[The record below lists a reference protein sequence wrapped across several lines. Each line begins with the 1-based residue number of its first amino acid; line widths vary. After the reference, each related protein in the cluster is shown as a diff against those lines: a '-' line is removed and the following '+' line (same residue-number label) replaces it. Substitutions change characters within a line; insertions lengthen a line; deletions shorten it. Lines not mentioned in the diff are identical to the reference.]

1 MDSMS
6 SPYAGS
12 GLWERLQAGLR
23 QAGSSDV
30 DSYSAYEQM
39 DHFHT
44 GAVRATEDLVER
56 LGTSPGRIL
65 DIGGGIGGPARYLAK
80 RTKSP
85 VVVAEPTSD
94 FCDVGVRLNALAGL
108 GHEVVY
114 MQADGTRLPF
124 AEASF
129 DVVWMQQAAMNIED
143 KVALWNEVYRIL
155 TPGGLF
161 LFQEIV
167 AGQSPG
173 PLSLPVPW
181 AMKQE
186 DSILWSSEAIQAAG
200 TGLGFV
206 ETFYEEVTDSVLPVT
221 QARLDSMLTNGVP
234 PFGVHLLFQG
244 NVIETA
250 RNQLRN
256 VEDGRISFIRA
267 GWRKPS

>member
-1 MDSMS
+1 MS
-6 SPYAGS
+6 SPYEGS

-56 LGTSPGRIL
+56 LGISPGRIL

-80 RTKSP
+80 RMKSS
-85 VVVAEPTSD
+85 VVVAEPSSD

-108 GHEVVY
+108 DREIVY
-114 MQADGTRLPF
+114 IQADGIRLPL
-124 AEASF
+124 ANARF
-129 DVVWMQQAAMNIED
+129 DVAWMQQAAMNIAD
-143 KVALWNEVYRIL
+143 KKALWSEIYRVL
-155 TPGGLF
+155 KPGGQF

-167 AGQSPG
+167 AGRSPG

-250 RNQLRN
+250 RNQMRN
-256 VEDGRISFIRA
+256 VEDGRVSFVRG
-267 GWRKPS
+267 GWRKPA